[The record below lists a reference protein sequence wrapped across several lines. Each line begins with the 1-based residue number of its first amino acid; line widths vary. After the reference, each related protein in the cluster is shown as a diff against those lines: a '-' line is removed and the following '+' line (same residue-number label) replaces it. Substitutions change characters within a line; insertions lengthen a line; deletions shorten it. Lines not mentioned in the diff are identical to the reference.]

1 MAIDMSSN
9 EREVV
14 NIMPNIFTID
24 YHSPQCIFFL
34 QIPTGDL
41 KQILLQRSL
50 QKKKMEVRK
59 LLEENT
65 YTHKP
70 NNQPTKQKNPTY
82 LGKFWILFG
91 SFLSPFK
98 WPENPRQD
106 VNWNFID
113 GANVR
118 ES

>member
-1 MAIDMSSN
+1 MSSN

-50 QKKKMEVRK
+50 QKKKNGGEK
-59 LLEENT
+59 T
-65 YTHKP
+65 AG
-70 NNQPTKQKNPTY
+70 
-82 LGKFWILFG
+82 GKHIHTQA
-91 SFLSPFK
+91 K
-98 WPENPRQD
+98 
-106 VNWNFID
+106 
-113 GANVR
+113 
-118 ES
+118 